1 MNVRGSLNRH
11 RQSGGRDNFLPVGLV
26 VFGAMA
32 VGMSLTGEFLLYLVQ
47 MFVYGIVMTM
57 VQTSI
62 TTMLQEKTELSMQ
75 GRVFGL
81 MSSAYSGFMPLGMLV
96 FGAMADKIPLQW
108 IMAGGRRGAGD
119 DGSESCV
126 FRERRMKSNSSARA
140 IRKNALTCL
149 LRLAPLFSS
158 YTGFSAHLNIS
169 RRILMRA

>member
-1 MNVRGSLNRH
+1 MFGNGYGYLTAVEVTGFAGMVLGGVIMNVRGSLNRH
-11 RQSGGRDNFLPVGLV
+11 RRNGGRDIFLPAGLV

-108 IMAGGRRGAGD
+108 IMTGAGAGLAAMGVRGA
-119 DGSESCV
+119 
-126 FRERRMKSNSSARA
+126 
-140 IRKNALTCL
+140 
-149 LRLAPLFSS
+149 FSGGNRD
-158 YTGFSAHLNIS
+158 TK
-169 RRILMRA
+169 